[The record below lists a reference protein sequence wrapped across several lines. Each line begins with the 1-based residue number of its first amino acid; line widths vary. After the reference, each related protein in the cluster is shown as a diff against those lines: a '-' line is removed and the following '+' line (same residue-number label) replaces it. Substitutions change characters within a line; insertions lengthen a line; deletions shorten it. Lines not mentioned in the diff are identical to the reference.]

1 MPLIRVSDMTVCFRG
16 LTHSPACQPKHYRC
30 TSIYL
35 VGEQH
40 PDLTIASHREDL
52 VGEAL
57 DVLQKKHDIKR
68 DEIYIQTKCTFD
80 LLQ

>member
-1 MPLIRVSDMTVCFRG
+1 MFQGFDTFPSLSTQALQVHFYLSRG
-16 LTHSPACQPKHYRC
+16 GAVPS
-30 TSIYL
+30 
-35 VGEQH
+35 
-40 PDLTIASHREDL
+40 DLTIASHREDL

-68 DEIYIQTKCTFD
+68 DEIYIQTKCPFD